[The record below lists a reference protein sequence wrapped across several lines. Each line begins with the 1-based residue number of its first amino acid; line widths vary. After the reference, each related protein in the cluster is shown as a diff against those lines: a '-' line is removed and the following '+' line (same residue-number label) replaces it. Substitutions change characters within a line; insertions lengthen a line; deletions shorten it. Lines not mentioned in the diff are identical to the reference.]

1 MNRKVLL
8 VEPNYKNKYPPMG
21 LMKLATYYRMVGD
34 DVRFYKGDLRH
45 LAVDLICED
54 LINHL
59 SIIFP
64 DVFWKNYYPT
74 LFDFIKIGKYS
85 ILENNPLFS
94 NEVVL
99 DAVKAYRKKYRNK
112 EYFLNPRFDK
122 VGITTLFTFHWD
134 ITIETINF
142 AKQLCKNQDDVMV
155 GGIMSSILPEEV
167 YAATGIYPFIGLLNH
182 PGDIDEGNNIII
194 DELPLDY
201 SILEEIDY
209 IYPANNAYFAYMTR
223 GCVNHC
229 KFCAVPKLEPQY
241 HDYINLRQRIQHTD
255 ERFGPRKDLLLFDN
269 NVLASKCYDQII
281 DEIRDCG
288 FSVGATYTPPNEYD
302 VTIRNLRDS
311 YNDRAYIRKAIAI
324 YKEIMHK
331 LKDTTEKTELY
342 LKLEE
347 SHCLH
352 NYTASKEDILSLD
365 DYIRPLYEKTHK
377 PSKRKRIVDFNQ
389 GIDSRLITEANM
401 RKLAEVNI
409 QPLRIAFDHWDLRNT
424 YEKSVRIAVGSGI
437 KNLSN
442 YLLYNFEEKPEELYY
457 RLRLNVDLCEELDA
471 SIYSFPMKYHPIN
484 DKAFFK
490 NRDYIGKYWNRK
502 FIRAV
507 QAVLNSTKGKIGRG
521 VDFFEEAF
529 GRDVNEFRKILW
541 MPETFIIYRRI
552 YDADLRARLAERYTT
567 VTEHDCDLTNEWW
580 AKFKALTA
588 EKLEKAK
595 SIIALNK
602 FKDGDFE
609 CDDKDILDILSY
621 YSITRN
627 DAEIKEETNGVTI

>member
-34 DVRFYKGDLRH
+34 DVRFYKGDMRH

-59 SIIFP
+59 SIVFP
-64 DVFWKNYYPT
+64 NVFWKNYYPT

-85 ILENNPLFS
+85 ILENDLLFN
-94 NEVVL
+94 NEDVL
-99 DAVKAYRKKYRNK
+99 DVLKEYRKKYKDK
-112 EYFLNPRFDK
+112 EYFTKPRFDK

-134 ITIETINF
+134 ITIDTINF
-142 AKQLCKNQDDVMV
+142 AKQLCKNQNDVMV
-155 GGIMSSILPEEV
+155 GGIMSSLLSEEV
-167 YAATGIYPFIGLLNH
+167 YAATGIHPFVGLLNH
-182 PGDIDEGNNIII
+182 PGDIDEGNNLII

-209 IYPANNAYFAYMTR
+209 VYPASNAYFAYMTR
-223 GCVNHC
+223 GCINHC

-241 HDYINLRQRIQHTD
+241 CNYINLRQRIQHTD
-255 ERFGPRKDLLLFDN
+255 ERFGPRKDLLLLDN

-288 FSVGATYTPPNEYD
+288 FGVGATYTPPNEYD
-302 VTIRNLRDS
+302 VTIRNLKDS

-324 YKEIMHK
+324 YKEIMDK
-331 LKDTTEKTELY
+331 LKDATEKTELY

-347 SHCLH
+347 AHCLH

-365 DYIRPLYEKTHK
+365 NYVRPLYEKTHK

-401 RKLAEVNI
+401 KKLAEVNI
-409 QPLRIAFDHWDLRNT
+409 QPLRIAFDHWSLRET
-424 YEKSVRIAVGSGI
+424 YEKSVRTAVGSGI

-442 YLLYNFEEKPEELYY
+442 YLLYNFEEKPEELYF

-529 GRDVNEFRKILW
+529 GRDVNEFMKILW

-552 YDADLRARLAERYTT
+552 YDADLRARLAERYTN
-567 VTEHDCDLTNEWW
+567 VTEHDCDLANEWW
-580 AKFKALTA
+580 EKFNALTPK
-588 EKLEKAK
+588 KLKRAK

-602 FKDGDFE
+602 FKDGNFE
-609 CDDKDILDILSY
+609 CDDKDVLEVLSY
-621 YSITRN
+621 YKISRN
-627 DAEIKEETNGVTI
+627 DTEST